1 MFKIT
6 LIAIAKNLI
15 LQDNG
20 VVYNFDKFWIF
31 IRLAWLKLDTR
42 FGVRPGYFSYFFT
55 FFMVRL
61 FSMTRSRV
69 ISKYYT
75 VWRVPYGYDYHLF
88 NKAEKLKKLNSPT
101 PISYD
106 TYSRFAAVAGV
117 ITSGLSTNY
126 SVQTT
131 GRLKYLPASPEKITS
146 GSHVFPDLILWVKIV
161 WLVWAWREYVDVCN
175 TVRKRE
181 RKEE

>member
-1 MFKIT
+1 MLLFIIST
-6 LIAIAKNLI
+6 
-15 LQDNG
+15 
-20 VVYNFDKFWIF
+20 NFGIPYVSRGLSSSRALGFGPSIF
-31 IRLAWLKLDTR
+31 RI
-42 FGVRPGYFSYFFT
+42 FHNFF

-61 FSMTRSRV
+61 FSITRLRV

-75 VWRVPYGYDYHLF
+75 VWGVPYGYDYHLF

-131 GRLKYLPASPEKITS
+131 GRLKYLPSSPEKITS
-146 GSHVFPDLILWVKIV
+146 GSHVFPDLTLWVKIV
-161 WLVWAWREYVDVCN
+161 WLVWA
-175 TVRKRE
+175 
-181 RKEE
+181 